1 MKETL
6 NEDRVRKKEKVL
18 FSLAPFIKE
27 REESGRERK
36 VRDMEGERK
45 EKGSCSV
52 KKKGGGVEKWEGSG
66 GTRARE
72 RELMRK
78 KWREGGK

>member
-27 REESGRERK
+27 RGESGRERK
-36 VRDMEGERK
+36 VRGMEGERK
-45 EKGSCSV
+45 EKGSCSF
-52 KKKGGGVEKWEGSG
+52 
-66 GTRARE
+66 
-72 RELMRK
+72 
-78 KWREGGK
+78 